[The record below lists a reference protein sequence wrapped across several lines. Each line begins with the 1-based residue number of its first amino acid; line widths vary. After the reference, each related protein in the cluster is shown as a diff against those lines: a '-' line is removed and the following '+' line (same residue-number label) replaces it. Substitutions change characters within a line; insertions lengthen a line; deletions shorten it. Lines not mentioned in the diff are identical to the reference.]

1 VCRRNFAR
9 ASGWETIQCGALDS
23 MSALQITNLQVIGAE
38 LAIVWSDGEES
49 YLPLEALRRACPC
62 ATCGGEPDV
71 MGTVI
76 RPQNE
81 YSARSFALKS
91 YDFVGGYGLQPRWGD
106 GHSTGIYSFEY
117 LRRLAAN

>member
-1 VCRRNFAR
+1 MTPLRPASIQIIGNEFAI
-9 ASGWETIQCGALDS
+9 A
-23 MSALQITNLQVIGAE
+23 
-38 LAIVWSDGEES
+38 WSDGVES

-81 YSARSFALKS
+81 YSARSFELKS

-106 GHSTGIYSFEY
+106 GHSTGIYSFDY
-117 LRRLAAN
+117 LRRIATN